1 MLQVKNLTIT
11 HLKDNRVLLDNFS
24 LTINPGDKA
33 AIIGEE
39 GNGKSTLLK
48 LIYDEN
54 MVEDY
59 IEYSGEII
67 RNNMQIGY
75 LAQELP
81 AREKELSVYE
91 FMCEMPLFFEVT
103 PKELSEVARFLQIPA
118 EIFYEEQKW
127 GSFPVARKLRCNWHG
142 LF

>member
-11 HLKDNRVLLDNFS
+11 HLKDNRVLLDQFN

-48 LIYDEN
+48 LIYDEK

-67 RNNMQIGY
+67 RNNMRMGY
-75 LAQELP
+75 LAQELT
-81 AREKELSVYE
+81 AEEKEMSVYE
-91 FMCEMPLFFEVT
+91 FMCQMPLFFET
-103 PKELSEVARFLQIPA
+103 SPKEMAEV
-118 EIFYEEQKW
+118 
-127 GSFPVARKLRCNWHG
+127 
-142 LF
+142 